1 MEKSLSNELFVVG
14 VSLDCLR
21 AGAVPDTFMDNRLSA
36 LSGQVLSDAKK
47 IEDLETS
54 YEDLREDWNYLAA
67 TIFEVCNNDN
77 EESETEEMLKA
88 VLGAKFVESLK
99 KYV

>member
-1 MEKSLSNELFVVG
+1 METNLSNELFVVG

-21 AGAVPDTFMDNRLSA
+21 AGVPTDSFLDNRLSA
-36 LSGQVLSDAKK
+36 LSGQVLSDSKK
-47 IEDLETS
+47 IEDLLSS
-54 YEDLREDWNYLAA
+54 YDDLRKDWNFLAA

-77 EESETEEMLKA
+77 EERETEEMLKA